1 MQVLKNTKKTKRKKT
16 GDTMDIK
23 KRYSHGEL
31 APDVAKVKNEK
42 LAIDPNSKVKHGST
56 AGAGNDKP
64 GAKSKV
70 DPAIF
75 RMAEE
80 RDY

>member
-1 MQVLKNTKKTKRKKT
+1 
-16 GDTMDIK
+16 MDIN
-23 KRYSHGEL
+23 KRYKHGEL

-42 LAIDPNSKVKHGST
+42 LAIDPNSKVT
-56 AGAGNDKP
+56 QGATSGDGNDKP

-70 DPAIF
+70 DPSIF

>member
-1 MQVLKNTKKTKRKKT
+1 MKKIINKKET
-16 GDTMDIK
+16 NMDIN
-23 KRYSHGEL
+23 KRYKHGEL

-42 LAIDPNSKVKHGST
+42 LAIDPTSKVTHGST
-56 AGAGNDKP
+56 AGDGNDKP